1 MNVLEQEAL
10 HAIKK
15 YCNNNK
21 LYVATAVLQGLLS
34 SKQNVGYQSKEAL
47 VEECITLANIMLR
60 KLNN

>member
-1 MNVLEQEAL
+1 MNVLEQETL

-34 SKQNVGYQSKEAL
+34 SKQNVGYHSKEAL
-47 VEECITLANIMLR
+47 VEECITFANIMLR
-60 KLNN
+60 KLNE